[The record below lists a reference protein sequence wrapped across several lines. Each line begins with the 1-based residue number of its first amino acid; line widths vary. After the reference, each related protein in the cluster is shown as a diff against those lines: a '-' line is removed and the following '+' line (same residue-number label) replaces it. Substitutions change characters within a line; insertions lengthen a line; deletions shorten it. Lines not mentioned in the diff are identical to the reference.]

1 MKITQELEDM
11 ARRLLANDRVF
22 ALKRE
27 DSRVLMPSRSSLIKG
42 SCLRMHRCATR
53 PIHETFMNLNIKL
66 YCASRSL
73 LSMLCKRFQQT
84 VVATKNF
91 NLLKLTPNRELSLNS
106 SLFKSN
112 LFQNSHD
119 PQEK

>member
-53 PIHETFMNLNIKL
+53 PTHETFMNLNIKL

-91 NLLKLTPNRELSLNS
+91 NPPQTYPQSRTLPELFPL
-106 SLFKSN
+106 
-112 LFQNSHD
+112 
-119 PQEK
+119 

>member
-91 NLLKLTPNRELSLNS
+91 NPPQTYPQSRTLPELFPL
-106 SLFKSN
+106 
-112 LFQNSHD
+112 
-119 PQEK
+119 